1 LPNSLFFSWRFVFS
15 GGRIGMI
22 AIERIIDR
30 LVADEGEVL
39 HAYQDHMDL
48 WTIGVG
54 RLIDPKKGGGIS
66 REESRYLLANDIR
79 KWLAIAGQWTWFDK
93 LSWQRQG
100 VLVCMLH
107 QLGARGVS
115 NFRKMLEAL
124 EKNDF
129 EAAADEMLDSAWY
142 KQTPARCELMA
153 QIMRTGEWQ

>member
-1 LPNSLFFSWRFVFS
+1 
-15 GGRIGMI
+15 MI

-30 LVADEGEVL
+30 LVQDEGEIL
-39 HAYQDHMDL
+39 HAYRDHKDL

-79 KWLAIAGQWTWFDK
+79 KWIAIAEQWLWFDM

-100 VLVCMLH
+100 VIICMLH
-107 QLGARGVS
+107 QMGARGVS

-124 EKNDF
+124 ARSDY
-129 EAAADEMLDSAWY
+129 EAAADEMLDSDWHRDSKTA
-142 KQTPARCELMA
+142 KRCELMA
-153 QIMRTGEWQ
+153 KIMRSGEWQ